1 MLIPLVIGLAT
12 GFILALPPGPLAVA
26 VMRKGLEGRFR
37 AGLQVALGAVVMD
50 CLYALIATF
59 ASSRIVVWI
68 TGLVAASAWFLLS
81 FQIVCIVILIVL
93 GVRYV
98 KHRHTTTEPFEERE
112 KAQEVRAEQ
121 MGYSSPFLLGII
133 IALTNLAI
141 PTLIPSLVGVV
152 GFLHS
157 NKLLTPKATSHIF
170 FSLGFGFGTGV
181 WFTILLQIIHRH
193 HQKINHNV
201 MNGIFR
207 FAGGTFLLFAAVM
220 TVMVFTKTE
229 WSALF

>member
-26 VMRKGLEGRFR
+26 VMRKGLEGHFR

-59 ASSRIVVWI
+59 ASSRMVVWI

-81 FQIVCIVILIVL
+81 FQIVCIIILIAL
-93 GVRYV
+93 GIRYV
-98 KHRHTTTEPFEERE
+98 KHRHTTAESFEKRE
-112 KAQEVRAEQ
+112 KAQEMRAEQ

-220 TVMVFTKTE
+220 TVMVFANTE